1 MSGDQASDTPLLPLH
16 RRGRLNNG
24 NPPGDFLAAPRCGA
38 RTRSGGSCCQPAM
51 RNGRCR
57 IHGGKSTGPRT
68 AEGRAR
74 IGRAQL
80 RHGGRT
86 AEMVALRAAAAASAR
101 RILDLVAGLRALRP
115 ARRPA
120 GHEVLRSNLSF
131 SPREPAW
138 RGWPGRPSQA
148 GGLALP
154 SGPTGGET

>member
-1 MSGDQASDTPLLPLH
+1 MMMGDQPSDALLPLH

-24 NPPGDFLAAPRCGA
+24 NPSGDFLAAPRCGA
-38 RTRSGGSCCQPAM
+38 RARSGGSCRQPAM

-57 IHGGKSTGPRT
+57 FHGGKSTGPRT
-68 AEGRAR
+68 AEGRER
-74 IGRAQL
+74 IRRAQL

-86 AEMVALRAAAAASAR
+86 AEMIALRAAAAASAR
-101 RILDLVAGLRALRP
+101 RILALVAGLRALRP

-120 GHEVLRSNLSF
+120 GHEVLRSNFIF
-131 SPREPAW
+131 SPGETAP
-138 RGWPGRPSQA
+138 RGPGLPSQA